1 MQADGEGTQRM
12 DAPVDNAQATGWSG
26 TMERRRR
33 RRAFYLLLATGLI
46 MLSLGL
52 GWGAFFLW
60 RGAWTVALV
69 ELAMAA
75 LGLGVI
81 VMARLHRPRAAS
93 WVAFIGLSVLLCF
106 FSAFLDVSTQAVP
119 RTSHLFLLVLALCA
133 HHVFRDEKPWLR
145 YGLVVVLLLVFA
157 VFAATPVRAP
167 YAFAIAD
174 DVRRIGIWVNLGT
187 IVASLLIVLRLAET
201 DVAEHRTL
209 HRALRDALSQ
219 RRFVLLYQP
228 QVDVQ
233 GRVVGAE
240 ALLRWQDER
249 RGLIRPADFM
259 QAAEDTGFILP
270 LGQWVLQEACR
281 QLSAWQSEP
290 TLRHLRLSVNISA
303 LQLQQPDFVQQVG
316 DTIRHSGVE
325 AEGLTL
331 ELTESVLLHDMDDA
345 IGKMRAL
352 HAMGVRL
359 SLDDFGAGY
368 SSLSYLRELPFAEM
382 KIDRAFTHGIVRDA
396 HAATITRN
404 LLQMG
409 HDLGIDVIAEG
420 VEQDD
425 QFTLLR
431 EQGSRLFQGYLFGR
445 PMEVGTF
452 NQRLLA
458 TP

>member
-1 MQADGEGTQRM
+1 M
-12 DAPVDNAQATGWSG
+12 DAPVDNAQVTGWPG
-26 TMERRRR
+26 MMARRRR

-46 MLSLGL
+46 MMSLGL
-52 GWGAFFLW
+52 GWGAFFAW
-60 RGAWTVALV
+60 RGAWAVALV
-69 ELAMAA
+69 ELAMAV

-81 VMARLHRPRAAS
+81 VMARLRRPRAAS
-93 WVAFIGLSVLLCF
+93 WVAFVGLAALLCF
-106 FSAFLDVSTQAVP
+106 FSAFLDVSTEAVP

-133 HHVFRDEKPWLR
+133 HHVFRDETPWLR
-145 YGLVVVLLLVFA
+145 YGLVVALLLVFA

-167 YAFAIAD
+167 HTFAIAD
-174 DVRRIGIWVNLGT
+174 DVRRTGIWVNLAT
-187 IVASLLIVLRLAET
+187 VVASLLIVLRLAET
-201 DVAEHRTL
+201 DIAEHRAL

-228 QVDVQ
+228 QVDVD

-240 ALLRWQDER
+240 ALLRWQDEG
-249 RGLIRPADFM
+249 RGLVRPADFM

-270 LGQWVLQEACR
+270 LGHWVLQEACR
-281 QLSAWQSEP
+281 QLSAWQAEP
-290 TLRHLRLSVNISA
+290 ALRHLRLSVNISG

-316 DTIRHSGVE
+316 DAIRRSGVD
-325 AEGLTL
+325 AERLTL
-331 ELTESVLLHDMDDA
+331 ELTESVLVHDMDDA
-345 IGKMRAL
+345 VGKMRAL

-382 KIDRAFTHGIVRDA
+382 KIDRAFTREIVRDP
-396 HAATITRN
+396 HAATISRN

-409 HDLGIDVIAEG
+409 RELGIDVIAEG

-425 QFTLLR
+425 QFALLR
-431 EQGSRLFQGYLFGR
+431 EQGSCLFQGYLFGR

-452 NQRLLA
+452 NQRLLSA
-458 TP
+458 P

>member
-1 MQADGEGTQRM
+1 MN
-12 DAPVDNAQATGWSG
+12 APVDNAPVMGRPGMMA
-26 TMERRRR
+26 RRRQ

-46 MLSLGL
+46 MVSLGL

-81 VMARLHRPRAAS
+81 VMARLRRPRAAS

-106 FSAFLDVSTQAVP
+106 FSAFLDVSTEAVP
-119 RTSHLFLLVLALCA
+119 RTSHLFLLALALCA

-145 YGLVVVLLLVFA
+145 YGMVVALLLVFA
-157 VFAATPVRAP
+157 FFAAMPVRAP
-167 YAFAIAD
+167 HAFAIAD
-174 DVRRIGIWVNLGT
+174 DVRRVGIWVNLAT
-187 IVASLLIVLRLAET
+187 VVASLLIVLRLAET
-201 DVAEHRTL
+201 DVAEHRAL

-228 QVDVQ
+228 QVDAQ

-249 RGLIRPADFM
+249 RGLVRPADFM

-270 LGQWVLQEACR
+270 LGHWVLQEACR

-290 TLRHLRLSVNISA
+290 ALRHLRLSVNVSG

-316 DTIRHSGVE
+316 DVVRRSGVA
-325 AEGLTL
+325 AERLTL
-331 ELTESVLLHDMDDA
+331 ELTESVLVHDMDDA
-345 IGKMRAL
+345 VGKMRAL

-382 KIDRAFTHGIVRDA
+382 KIDRAFTRGIVRDA

-404 LLQMG
+404 LLQLG
-409 HDLGIDVIAEG
+409 RDLGIDVIAEG
-420 VEQDD
+420 IEQDD
-425 QFTLLR
+425 QFALLR
-431 EQGSRLFQGYLFGR
+431 EQGACLFQGYLFGR
-445 PMEVGTF
+445 PMEAGTF
-452 NQRLLA
+452 DQRLLA
-458 TP
+458 TS

>member
-1 MQADGEGTQRM
+1 M
-12 DAPVDNAQATGWSG
+12 DAPVDNARVAGSPGMTA
-26 TMERRRR
+26 RRRR
-33 RRAFYLLLATGLI
+33 RRAFHLLVATGLI
-46 MLSLGL
+46 MMSLGL
-52 GWGAFFLW
+52 GWGAFFAW
-60 RGAWTVALV
+60 RGAWAVALV
-69 ELAMAA
+69 ELAMAV

-81 VMARLHRPRAAS
+81 VMARLRRPRAAS
-93 WVAFIGLSVLLCF
+93 WVAFVGLAALLCF

-133 HHVFRDEKPWLR
+133 HHVFRDERPWLR
-145 YGLVVVLLLVFA
+145 YGLVVALLLVFA
-157 VFAATPVRAP
+157 VFAAMPVRAP

-174 DVRRIGIWVNLGT
+174 DVRRTGIWVNLAT
-187 IVASLLIVLRLAET
+187 VVASLLVVLRLAET
-201 DVAEHRTL
+201 DIAEHRAL

-219 RRFVLLYQP
+219 RRFLLLYQP
-228 QVDVQ
+228 QVDVE

-249 RGLIRPADFM
+249 RGLVGPADFM

-270 LGQWVLQEACR
+270 LGHWVLQEACR
-281 QLSAWQSEP
+281 QLTAWQAEP
-290 TLRHLRLSVNISA
+290 ALRHLRLSVNISA

-316 DTIRHSGVE
+316 DALRRSGVD
-325 AEGLTL
+325 AERLTL
-331 ELTESVLLHDMDDA
+331 ELTESVLVHDMDDA
-345 IGKMRAL
+345 AGKMRAL

-382 KIDRAFTHGIVRDA
+382 KIDRAFTRGIVRDP
-396 HAATITRN
+396 HAATISRN

-409 HDLGIDVIAEG
+409 RELGIDVIAEG

-425 QFTLLR
+425 QFALLR

-445 PMEVGTF
+445 PMDVGAF
-452 NQRLLA
+452 NQRVMS
-458 TP
+458 PP